1 MYLLSLFEVILER
14 IREPLGVFD
23 KLPFPL
29 LECSLSLGSGDVG
42 RHFVHRVQ
50 QLLNGTGYLPEKI
63 NKPLECLE
71 AYRSNTSAA
80 NITHPTISIYRFI
93 VGL

>member
-50 QLLNGTGYLPEKI
+50 QLLNGTGYLSEKI
-63 NKPLECLE
+63 NKPLQKPT
-71 AYRSNTSAA
+71 YRSNTSAA
-80 NITHPTISIYRFI
+80 TLHIQQFPYT
-93 VGL
+93 GLYL